1 MKKFF
6 KLVVVMLSVAVLATS
21 VAAAPLAQQ
30 PNVTFT
36 LVQGLPATMQ
46 VGESHTV
53 VVAVTS
59 DQPFIS
65 GIALPSAYYPGARYI
80 LTGPGDHS
88 QGGTSTTFHVP
99 YVAKGSTAD
108 LPGGV
113 APVSVVAAVR
123 FQGGITVYKQYDFL
137 VAVP

>member
-6 KLVVVMLSVAVLATS
+6 KLVVVMFSVAVLATS

-46 VGESHTV
+46 VGESYTV
-53 VVAVTS
+53 VVEVTS
-59 DQPFIS
+59 DTPFIS
-65 GIALPSAYYPGARYI
+65 GIALPSAYYPGARYV

-88 QGGTSTTFHVP
+88 RGGTSTTFSVP
-99 YVAKGSTAD
+99 YVAIASTAE

-113 APVSVVAAVR
+113 APLSVVAAVR
-123 FQGGITVYKQYDFL
+123 FQGGTTVYQQYDFL

>member
-21 VAAAPLAQQ
+21 VAATPLAQQ

-46 VGESHTV
+46 VGESYTV
-53 VVAVTS
+53 IVDVTS
-59 DQPFIS
+59 DVPFVFAT
-65 GIALPSAYYPGARYI
+65 ALPTAYYPGARYV
-80 LTGPGDHS
+80 LAGQGDHS
-88 QGGTSTTFHVP
+88 QSGTSARLSVTFT
-99 YVAKGSTAD
+99 AKGSTSD
-108 LPGGV
+108 LPNGV
-113 APVSVVAAVR
+113 APVAVVAGAR
-123 FQGGITVYKQYDFL
+123 FQGGYTASQRFDFL